1 MSDTPSAPISHLNV
15 WPVGDELVVTWRGGG
30 PAINVFVSDDP
41 IDAGTRARVRK
52 EKSTALF
59 SFAIAIATIIT
70 EKSA

>member
-41 IDAGTRARVRK
+41 IDAGTDVRAPDGSNQVTVPRR
-52 EKSTALF
+52 
-59 SFAIAIATIIT
+59 
-70 EKSA
+70 

>member
-41 IDAGTRARVRK
+41 IDAGTDVPVSYTHLRAHETLR
-52 EKSTALF
+52 
-59 SFAIAIATIIT
+59 
-70 EKSA
+70 